1 MQHIVNVIGYGS
13 GVFPQT
19 KNTDAMSKN
28 TVDMIITVK
37 DSDSFH

>member
-1 MQHIVNVIGYGS
+1 MNQIVNVIGYGS

-19 KNTDAMSKN
+19 KNTNTMSRN

-37 DSDSFH
+37 DSDLFH